1 MFVVRLVV
9 LLLLTAFCLAMG
21 TIPNGNAIAQ
31 VFGPLF
37 FVVAPVLYFLPT
49 IEAALRQHTNLLA
62 LGALNLLL
70 GWTVIGW
77 VGAMVWALARPG
89 RVVTQEAAIPVPEPS
104 WMSRPGKGPGVL
116 PVVPAP
122 AAERTCPYCA
132 ETVKAAAIVCKHCG
146 RDLEPIK

>member
-70 GWTVIGW
+70 GWTVIGLLRRCSILAASSLPQPLVPW
-77 VGAMVWALARPG
+77 MRAL
-89 RVVTQEAAIPVPEPS
+89 
-104 WMSRPGKGPGVL
+104 K
-116 PVVPAP
+116 
-122 AAERTCPYCA
+122 
-132 ETVKAAAIVCKHCG
+132 
-146 RDLEPIK
+146 